1 MKSTGVV
8 RKIDD
13 LGRIVLP
20 MEVRKGLGIEDKES
34 LEIFT
39 DEDMII
45 LKKLN
50 GSCVICGSSDN
61 LIDYKGK
68 SLCRSCVEG
77 LQF

>member
-1 MKSTGVV
+1 MKTTGVV
-8 RKIDD
+8 RKIGD

-61 LIDYKGK
+61 LI
-68 SLCRSCVEG
+68 G